1 MTQARCSLGTAHH
14 LFSTIN
20 QITFQFS
27 FFLEQILESYEIIL
41 CSVEQHVICTQ
52 GQMNGSMEYFQHIVD
67 GQYYIPLLTL
77 HLKSGGKAQQPT
89 IQGKQCKWSIA
100 ASSSQQQAPSHTH
113 AAKCILHQAALF
125 PSLTWACVE
134 TASAITQ
141 TTSEI
146 ALCWKDC
153 LQYWVLFQEQ
163 LVKTKNL
170 KSVTLSHESGK
181 Q

>member
-1 MTQARCSLGTAHH
+1 
-14 LFSTIN
+14 
-20 QITFQFS
+20 
-27 FFLEQILESYEIIL
+27 
-41 CSVEQHVICTQ
+41 
-52 GQMNGSMEYFQHIVD
+52 MNGSMEYFQHIVD

-77 HLKSGGKAQQPT
+77 HFKSGGKEAQQPT

-100 ASSSQQQAPSHTH
+100 ASSSSQQAPSHTH

-141 TTSEI
+141 PTSEI

-163 LVKTKNL
+163 LFSNTKFEILNSQSCVRQKVNTPPCSL
-170 KSVTLSHESGK
+170 FLPFRPIIGSSLPKFCF
-181 Q
+181 